1 MERRR
6 TVLPTSVKF
15 MTGPLLHAFAKPSK
29 TDFISI
35 VRGKGS
41 LLWDS
46 NGRQYI
52 DAIGSLW
59 YCQVGHGRTE
69 IAEAVAAQIS
79 TLETYSTFDPF
90 TNQKADELAAKLQ
103 SISAL
108 PQSRVFL
115 CGSGSEAVDTAM
127 KLARVAQGQAG
138 HPERTIIISRMRGYH
153 GTNYGGT
160 SAQGL
165 PLNKQGFGQLLPE
178 VVQVDSDN
186 LEDLAMFMSD
196 NSKKIAAVIVEP
208 LQGAGGVWPPPPG
221 YLEGARKLCDQHGA
235 FLIFDEVISGFG
247 RMGTWFAADHYGVTP
262 DMLCFAKG
270 VTSGYQPLGGVYVG
284 AAVREA
290 LESDPNFFLRHGY
303 TYSGH
308 SSVCA
313 AALANLA
320 IIEREGLVERAKHVG
335 ARLSKGLGALA
346 TDGTIDHVRG
356 DGAVWAAGLK
366 PDQNSVTI
374 RDRMI
379 ELGVIARAINTDTV
393 AFCPP
398 LVVTDEELD
407 TMIDTF
413 ANAAMGK

>member
-1 MERRR
+1 
-6 TVLPTSVKF
+6 

-35 VRGKGS
+35 VRGKGT

-46 NGRQYI
+46 DGRQYI

-90 TNQKADELAAKLQ
+90 TNEKADELAAKLQ

-186 LEDLAMFMSD
+186 LEDLAKFMSD
-196 NSKKIAAVIVEP
+196 NSNKIAAVIVEP

-247 RMGTWFAADHYGVTP
+247 RMGSWFAANHYGITP

-284 AAVREA
+284 KAVREA

-313 AALANLA
+313 AALTNLA
-320 IIEREGLVERAKHVG
+320 IIEREGLIERAKSIG
-335 ARLSKGLGALA
+335 ARLAQGLGALA
-346 TDGTIDHVRG
+346 ADGTIDHVRG

-366 PDQNSVTI
+366 PDQNSVAI

-398 LVVTDEELD
+398 LVATDEELD

-413 ANAAMGK
+413 AQAATGK

>member
-1 MERRR
+1 MEGRT

-41 LLWDS
+41 LLWDA

-108 PQSRVFL
+108 PKSRVFL

-186 LEDLAMFMSD
+186 LEDLAKFMSD

>member
-1 MERRR
+1 MEGRT

-41 LLWDS
+41 LLWDA

-186 LEDLAMFMSD
+186 LEDLAKFMSD

-247 RMGTWFAADHYGVTP
+247 RMGTWFAADHYGVIP

-413 ANAAMGK
+413 ANAAIGK

>member
-1 MERRR
+1 MERRT

-41 LLWDS
+41 LLWDA

-103 SISAL
+103 SISAI

-186 LEDLAMFMSD
+186 LEDLAKFMSD

>member
-186 LEDLAMFMSD
+186 LEDLAKFMSE

-284 AAVREA
+284 AAAREA

-407 TMIDTF
+407 KMIDTF

>member
-407 TMIDTF
+407 KMIDTF

>member
-41 LLWDS
+41 LLWDA

-186 LEDLAMFMSD
+186 LEDLAKFMSE

-247 RMGTWFAADHYGVTP
+247 RMGTWFAADHYGITP

>member
-1 MERRR
+1 MEGRT

-41 LLWDS
+41 LLWDA

-138 HPERTIIISRMRGYH
+138 HPERTIIVSRMRGYH

-186 LEDLAMFMSD
+186 LEDLAKFMSD

>member
-108 PQSRVFL
+108 PKSRVFL

-186 LEDLAMFMSD
+186 LEDLAKFMSD

-313 AALANLA
+313 AALANIA

-335 ARLSKGLGALA
+335 ARLAKGLGALA

>member
-1 MERRR
+1 
-6 TVLPTSVKF
+6 

>member
-1 MERRR
+1 
-6 TVLPTSVKF
+6 

-41 LLWDS
+41 LLWDA

-138 HPERTIIISRMRGYH
+138 HPERTIIVSRMRGYH

-186 LEDLAMFMSD
+186 LEDLAKFMSD

-247 RMGTWFAADHYGVTP
+247 RMGTWFAADYYGVTP

>member
-1 MERRR
+1 MERRT

-41 LLWDS
+41 LLWDA

-186 LEDLAMFMSD
+186 LEDLAKFMSD

>member
-1 MERRR
+1 MERRT

-41 LLWDS
+41 LLWDA

-186 LEDLAMFMSD
+186 LEDLAKFMSD

-247 RMGTWFAADHYGVTP
+247 RMGTWFAADHYGVIP

>member
-186 LEDLAMFMSD
+186 LEDLAKFMSE

>member
-1 MERRR
+1 MEGRT

-41 LLWDS
+41 LLWDA

-186 LEDLAMFMSD
+186 LEDLAKFMSD

-290 LESDPNFFLRHGY
+290 LELDPNFFLRHGY

>member
-1 MERRR
+1 MERRT

-41 LLWDS
+41 LLWDA

-186 LEDLAMFMSD
+186 LEDLAKFMSD

-247 RMGTWFAADHYGVTP
+247 RMGTWFAADHYGVIP

-366 PDQNSVTI
+366 PDQNSVAI

>member
-1 MERRR
+1 
-6 TVLPTSVKF
+6 

-41 LLWDS
+41 LLWDA

-138 HPERTIIISRMRGYH
+138 HTERTIIVSRMRGYH

-186 LEDLAMFMSD
+186 LEDLAKFMSD

-247 RMGTWFAADHYGVTP
+247 RMGTWFAADYYGVTP

>member
-46 NGRQYI
+46 KGRQYI

-186 LEDLAMFMSD
+186 LEDLAKFMSE

-407 TMIDTF
+407 KMIDTF

>member
-1 MERRR
+1 MERRT

-41 LLWDS
+41 LLWDA

-186 LEDLAMFMSD
+186 LEDLAKFMSD

-284 AAVREA
+284 AVVREA

>member
-1 MERRR
+1 MEGRT

-41 LLWDS
+41 LLWDA

-103 SISAL
+103 SISAI

-186 LEDLAMFMSD
+186 LEDLAKFMSD

-247 RMGTWFAADHYGVTP
+247 RMGTWFAADHYGVIP